1 MFLFALGCGTSRDN
15 PDDIPFLPMAVTDHK
30 QAESSTHAEDKKTI
44 LPVGVFIIIK
54 FNTAIIKKHGT
65 SFFKRDAMLAL
76 VFSVFS
82 LIPLECYFI
91 HNDNVIIV
99 SVCVKRRPWS

>member
-1 MFLFALGCGTSRDN
+1 
-15 PDDIPFLPMAVTDHK
+15 MAVTDH
-30 QAESSTHAEDKKTI
+30 QQTESGTHAEDKKTI

-54 FNTAIIKKHGT
+54 FNTAIIKEHRA

-76 VFSVFS
+76 VLAVFS

-91 HNDNVIIV
+91 HNDNVIIA
-99 SVCVKRRPWS
+99 SVCVKCRCASG